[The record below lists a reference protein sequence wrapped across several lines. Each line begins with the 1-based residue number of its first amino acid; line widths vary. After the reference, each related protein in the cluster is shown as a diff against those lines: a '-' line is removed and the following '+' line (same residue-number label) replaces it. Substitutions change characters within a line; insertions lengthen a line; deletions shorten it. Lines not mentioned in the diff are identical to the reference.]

1 MTDAEF
7 KRTERDRHEMVRLQI
22 AGRGV
27 RDPRVLEAMRTVPR
41 HRFVASHLQGAAYRD
56 SPLPIG
62 QGQTISQPYIV
73 AYMTA
78 LLELNGEERVLEIG
92 TGSGYQTA
100 VLSQLASQVYS
111 IERLDSL
118 ADEACQVFAS
128 LGYENVHTRVG
139 DGTLGWPEEAPYDAI
154 LVTAAAPY
162 VPEPLKEQLAE
173 GGRLVAPIGP
183 RWTQRLVRVRRAGGA
198 FYTEDLIGVAF
209 VPLLGSHGW
218 QDRGSVHVQKGDET

>member
-1 MTDAEF
+1 MTDPES
-7 KRTERDRHEMVRLQI
+7 KRTEHDRHEMVRLQI

-27 RDPRVLEAMRTVPR
+27 HDPCVLEAMRTVPR
-41 HRFVASHLQGAAYRD
+41 HRFVPAHLQGAAYRD

-78 LLELNGEERVLEIG
+78 LLELTGKERVLEIG

-100 VLSQLASQVYS
+100 VLSQLAHQVYS
-111 IERLDSL
+111 IERLAPL
-118 ADEACQVFAS
+118 AVEAQNLFAA

-139 DGTLGWPEEAPYDAI
+139 DGTLGWPEEAPYEAI
-154 LVTAAAPY
+154 LVTAAAPH
-162 VPEPLKEQLAE
+162 VPEPLQEQLAE

-183 RWTQRLVRVRRAGGA
+183 RWTQRLVRVRRAGGT
-198 FYTEDLIGVAF
+198 FHTEDLIGVAF
-209 VPLLGSHGW
+209 VPLLGNHGW
-218 QDRGSVHVQKGDET
+218 QDRGTVHMQKGDET

>member
-1 MTDAEF
+1 MTDAES
-7 KRTERDRHEMVRLQI
+7 KRTERDRHEMVRRQI

-27 RDPRVLEAMRTVPR
+27 HDPRVLEAMRTVPR
-41 HRFVASHLQGAAYRD
+41 HRFVPAHLQGAAYRD

-78 LLELNGEERVLEIG
+78 LLELTGGERVLEIG

-100 VLSQLASQVYS
+100 VLSQLAGEVYS
-111 IERLDSL
+111 IERLAPL
-118 ADEACQVFAS
+118 AGEARELFVS

-139 DGTLGWPEEAPYDAI
+139 DGTLGWPEKAPYDVI
-154 LVTAAAPY
+154 LITAAAPH

-198 FYTEDLIGVAF
+198 FHTEDLIGVAF

-218 QDRGSVHVQKGDET
+218 QDRGSVHMQKGDRT